1 MSTTASSLGRAVQAV
16 ECRSRSENTTAQKC
30 LLPNPIGVTPQLQS
44 EYTTCSEDREGEGN
58 AKIHGRTPP
67 ARLHSRTIAI
77 GVRLSQTRHGRNGE
91 RRHTCTLSGINIRA
105 R

>member
-16 ECRSRSENTTAQKC
+16 ECRSKSENTTAQKC
-30 LLPNPIGVTPQLQS
+30 LLPSPIGLTPQLQS
-44 EYTTCSEDREGEGN
+44 EYTTLSEDREGEGN
-58 AKIHGRTPP
+58 AKIHGRASS
-67 ARLHSRTIAI
+67 ARFHSRSIAI
-77 GVRLSQTRHGRNGE
+77 GVRPSQTCHGRNGE